1 MAPELE
7 DTLESIPVMAPD
19 NVPSFEPEVNSV
31 PVPDNK
37 PPVQAAPKNPQD
49 DFVVIDQSQ
58 IPDKKPAMVNPY
70 KNNPNKIPFLAPPLV
85 KPKNSEETK
94 L

>member
-1 MAPELE
+1 LE

-31 PVPDNK
+31 PVPDYK
-37 PPVQAAPKNPQD
+37 PPVEAPSIALKTSQD

-58 IPDKKPAMVNPY
+58 IPDKKPAIVNPY
-70 KNNPNKIPFLAPPLV
+70 KNNPNKIPFLAPPVV
-85 KPKNSEETK
+85 KPKNTEETK